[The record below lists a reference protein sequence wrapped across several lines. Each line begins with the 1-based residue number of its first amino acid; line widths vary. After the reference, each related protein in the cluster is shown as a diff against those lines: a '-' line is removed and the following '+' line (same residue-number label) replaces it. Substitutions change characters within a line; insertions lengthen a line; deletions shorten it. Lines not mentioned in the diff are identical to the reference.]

1 MLEESGPA
9 GRALMEESAIEVDD
23 VAEALLAAIIAG
35 RFLVLPHP
43 EVGAMYAGRA
53 ADPDRWLRGM
63 RRQSKSL
70 PTQWIPERTEN
81 GSPGTTEN
89 GSPGRSEN
97 DRAAQSL
104 GPPAT

>member
-9 GRALMEESAIEVDD
+9 GKALMEESAIEADD
-23 VAEALLAAIIAG
+23 VVTALLAAILAG

-63 RRQSKSL
+63 RRQSRSL
-70 PTQWIPERTEN
+70 PSQWSPERTEN
-81 GSPGTTEN
+81 GSRQRT
-89 GSPGRSEN
+89 EN